1 VRDARFVGLSADGRS
16 LIVEHD
22 GEHLRLP
29 VDDDVRAA
37 VRGQPQMRMPLEAR
51 VSPRE
56 LQLRIRRGESAADIA
71 AESGVAVEMIA
82 RFEGPVLDERRW
94 HAERASLT
102 VVDGT
107 SLSERFA
114 SATSRPGD
122 EPEEAA
128 WDSWLADDGTW
139 RVRAELSDG
148 RGAVWTWDPRTRRL
162 RGRDDLARLA
172 LSGDIAAND
181 LEAVLRPIAAARE
194 AKRVA
199 AVSVVPP
206 LGEAPPPGDA
216 VDDEVVAQDA
226 FDEDTLAGDA
236 VDEEPGDPAETEEPP
251 RPVAVERAERTRS
264 AGGKRRAQVPSW
276 DDIVFGASRQQ
287 SRTDDA

>member
-1 VRDARFVGLSADGRS
+1 MRDARFVGLSADGRS

-22 GEHLRLP
+22 GEHLRLA

-37 VRGQPQMRMPLEAR
+37 VRGQPQMRMPLETR
-51 VSPRE
+51 ITPRE
-56 LQLRIRRGESAADIA
+56 LQSRIRRGESAGDIA
-71 AESGVAVEMIA
+71 AESGVAVELIA

-94 HAERASLT
+94 HAEQASRT

-107 SLSERFA
+107 SLAERFA
-114 SATSRPGD
+114 SATTRSGE

-139 RVRAELSDG
+139 RVRAELDDG
-148 RGAVWTWDPRTRRL
+148 RRAVWAWDPRTRRL
-162 RGRDDLARLA
+162 RGRDDLARFA

-194 AKRVA
+194 AKRAA

-206 LGEAPPPGDA
+206 LDETSPLDDADADDLAVEEASAA
-216 VDDEVVAQDA
+216 V
-226 FDEDTLAGDA
+226 
-236 VDEEPGDPAETEEPP
+236 VDEEPDERPDADEPT
-251 RPVAVERAERTRS
+251 RPVAAVERAERPRA

-276 DDIVFGASRQQ
+276 DDIVFGASRRQTQ
-287 SRTDDA
+287 SDDA